1 MPSVPLDLPCTPLT
15 FTDCSQRLALT
26 DVRAEQRSHRPLQA
40 SVNVLRVSDWVA
52 IDGIHH
58 ELEFGKFFTNYLQ
71 AYMTL
76 LINGVRLQ
84 AVSPMLPI

>member
-1 MPSVPLDLPCTPLT
+1 MCGLNYRVIGRYEL
-15 FTDCSQRLALT
+15 
-26 DVRAEQRSHRPLQA
+26 RSL
-40 SVNVLRVSDWVA
+40 VSDWVA

-58 ELEFGKFFTNYLQ
+58 ELEFGRFFTNYLQ

-84 AVSPMLPI
+84 AVFPTLPI